1 VVIEN
6 LLQPNLSAY
15 FNMMYDKTRFDG
27 AETLVSMLGDD
38 MVFLTEGYDLA
49 ILKEINAYEG
59 KGFVWCNDD
68 YIARERLCVNLFTTR
83 LMVEGTERPFM
94 CPLFNADLIDDV
106 WMEVGLMTG
115 CGHFLPDAH
124 IRHEHSTAQ
133 AQVNWDGTFQ
143 RLRPLQQIVS
153 TKWHRKQAHIWST
166 LCAAALVKNG
176 LCEWRREYKLN

>member
-1 VVIEN
+1 MKYKDICLMIPSYMRVRNGRLPKIVESAVSCASSHKMIRFCFCINERDDETAAYVKQLQESCPVETDVVIEN

-106 WMEVGLMTG
+106 WM
-115 CGHFLPDAH
+115 
-124 IRHEHSTAQ
+124 
-133 AQVNWDGTFQ
+133 
-143 RLRPLQQIVS
+143 
-153 TKWHRKQAHIWST
+153 
-166 LCAAALVKNG
+166 
-176 LCEWRREYKLN
+176 